1 MCTYLK
7 NMAGFTHSQL
17 KNKSFDEVQKAFD
30 KTMGWIDLFVSIDS
44 KVVKGGEVK
53 KHMEIVAD
61 EEEIAVDAIPL
72 ATKPPI
78 IVDWK
83 IIKEG
88 KMGYFQLIRADE
100 SSRRPE
106 EAYERVLWGDLKV
119 MFKPDIESD
128 VWRNLQGYKVTI
140 WKLFSSSGVQFVRF
154 QNLHIFMPVEKKY
167 PLTPATITAM
177 LNKKLQADHWNEIC
191 YNEGLPILRSFG
203 IQKAS
208 PKGTTIHWI
217 PDVDESIKPILFTKY
232 KSIDATYESYK
243 EYGIKGGFEVRKS
256 TQEKTR
262 HEVSHKWIVFSI
274 EGFLPEKKQGKK
286 QQGENKDDN
295 KKQKRNRPSSRCGCK
310 AKICLR
316 LTRDKKYELY
326 CFEEK
331 HNHSLVYPDDRHYLY
346 GMRFVPFTGI
356 DNHQRSVNFGAAL
369 LHTEAT
375 GSFKWILTK
384 FKEVFLREPK
394 VVVTDQ
400 DPAMKV
406 AMETIFVNTRHR
418 FCMWHITEKLTAKFH
433 LEDNKWLSDM
443 FELREKWIPAYFRD
457 MPLSGL
463 MRTTS
468 CSESENHMFGKLL
481 NSDLTLVEFLV
492 TLRPL
497 FKHKDLDKEKMIMTQ
512 VFVDVVQK
520 EMLAAVH
527 ACFSIGV
534 VYLDESRKYT
544 ILDTDVRVKTFDD
557 NGDEIISGHYLIEVE
572 YQRRWTRDCVPVKSS
587 ESDTIRHGL
596 GEVRE
601 QSSAL
606 IRDIYYTIDAIINRL
621 LSNNTKLAAY
631 KMVQKELLEKA
642 DAEMENQP
650 VTENKEFIH
659 ALLNLPEI
667 DEDDDTILPCEPINT
682 KGGRKIL
689 KNAYEKASSK
699 KQSQIRRC
707 TKCGKTGHN
716 SRTCD

>member
-1 MCTYLK
+1 
-7 NMAGFTHSQL
+7 
-17 KNKSFDEVQKAFD
+17 
-30 KTMGWIDLFVSIDS
+30 
-44 KVVKGGEVK
+44 
-53 KHMEIVAD
+53 
-61 EEEIAVDAIPL
+61 
-72 ATKPPI
+72 
-78 IVDWK
+78 
-83 IIKEG
+83 
-88 KMGYFQLIRADE
+88 
-100 SSRRPE
+100 
-106 EAYERVLWGDLKV
+106 
-119 MFKPDIESD
+119 
-128 VWRNLQGYKVTI
+128 
-140 WKLFSSSGVQFVRF
+140 
-154 QNLHIFMPVEKKY
+154 
-167 PLTPATITAM
+167 
-177 LNKKLQADHWNEIC
+177 
-191 YNEGLPILRSFG
+191 
-203 IQKAS
+203 
-208 PKGTTIHWI
+208 
-217 PDVDESIKPILFTKY
+217 
-232 KSIDATYESYK
+232 
-243 EYGIKGGFEVRKS
+243 
-256 TQEKTR
+256 
-262 HEVSHKWIVFSI
+262 
-274 EGFLPEKKQGKK
+274 
-286 QQGENKDDN
+286 
-295 KKQKRNRPSSRCGCK
+295 
-310 AKICLR
+310 
-316 LTRDKKYELY
+316 
-326 CFEEK
+326 
-331 HNHSLVYPDDRHYLY
+331 
-346 GMRFVPFTGI
+346 MRFVPFTGI

-418 FCMWHITEKLTAKFH
+418 FCMWHITEKLTAKVGTSISRSGFKRKISRIIWTDRLDPKEFNAKWISIVNEFH

-443 FELREKWIPAYFRD
+443 FELREKWIPAYFHN

-468 CSESENHMFGKLL
+468 RSESENHMFRKLL
-481 NSDLTLVEFLV
+481 NSDLTLVEFFIHFETVVQTQRFRLG
-492 TLRPL
+492 
-497 FKHKDLDKEKMIMTQ
+497 KMIMTR
-512 VFVDVVQK
+512 VFMDVVQK
-520 EMLAAVH
+520 EMLAAIH

-557 NGDEIISGHYLIEVE
+557 NGDEIISGHYSIEVE

-596 GEVRE
+596 GEVQE

-642 DAEMENQP
+642 YAEMENQP